1 MGLFKY
7 NSIGRYTNQNQKLL
21 VQQMYKKRFDY
32 VRKALNGYK
41 FKTVLD
47 AACGNGKLGRLVK
60 DEWGVDI
67 YGADIAKKEVM
78 LARGLG
84 IKAKVA
90 DLSKKIPFD
99 DKSFDMVLSSESIEH
114 FVNPDKFLREVH
126 RVLKPKGIIVIDT
139 PNLSSWLNR
148 ILFFFGIYPIA
159 LEASTEKLV
168 GLGIL
173 SGFTSGNQVVGH
185 VHLFNYPAL
194 RDILSYH
201 GFKIEKVVGMGM
213 DYNSPRLLLIT
224 KMYRIVDSLFTAIIP
239 LSSNYVVVARKT
251 K

>member
-1 MGLFKY
+1 MGLIKH
-7 NSIGRYTNQNQKLL
+7 NSIDKYTNQNQNLL
-21 VQQMYKKRFDY
+21 AQQMYKKRFGY
-32 VRKALNGYK
+32 IRKALNGYK

-47 AACGNGKLGRLVK
+47 AACGNGQLGRLAK

-67 YGADIAKKEVM
+67 YGAEIEKKEVM
-78 LARGLG
+78 RARGLG

-99 DKSFDMVLSSESIEH
+99 DKSFDMILSSESIEH
-114 FVNPDKFLREVH
+114 FVNPDKFLREAH
-126 RVLKPKGIIVIDT
+126 RVLKPKAIIVIDT

-148 ILFFFGIYPIA
+148 ILFLFGIYPIA

-173 SGFTSGNQVVGH
+173 SGFTSGNRVIGH

-201 GFKIEKVVGMGM
+201 GFKIEKAIGMGM
-213 DYNSPRLLLIT
+213 DYNSPRLPLIT
-224 KMYRIVDSLFTAIIP
+224 KIYRIVDSLFTAVIP